1 MPPPS
6 LSSLIG
12 DLVRVM
18 EDPDS
23 EPAQFKQALGR
34 VGAVAQGSRPDEL
47 TAAIEAMVPLL
58 HGVVGVYSKLAL
70 LAGALVEWGGSPLPL
85 RDVLPRRTAA
95 ALEMTEIFPRA
106 WAEAAGDAP
115 RPDREDLGAIAAT
128 RERLVAAAGSR
139 GVPAEHA
146 NLIAWS
152 WFEVTDW
159 GRALITAMGH
169 REFRVS
175 MDHRDWVRSTAR
187 ALAGELDTA
196 DCVLGLA
203 LVLDG
208 EPLVVLDPASG
219 RGFRLTMSGVGDN
232 FQLHTLLAD
241 RLSGRRGVPGLK
253 APKRGWVAAATD
265 GEIRRP
271 ASDPIFRR
279 FRLFDGHGAYVFPE
293 GRPADIQPLD
303 GTRVLVLHPPLAPL
317 GWTGGR
323 FYEHLSPSLTLDRA
337 LDPAEAADWLG
348 RVAPA
353 VENDLMAHGRVP

>member
-6 LSSLIG
+6 LLPLVG
-12 DLVRVM
+12 DLARVV

-23 EPAQFKQALGR
+23 EHDRFREASGRIMTAARRSDPAG
-34 VGAVAQGSRPDEL
+34 L
-47 TAAIEAMVPLL
+47 TAAIEALVPLL

-70 LAGALVEWGGSPLPL
+70 LAGAMVEWGGSPLPL
-85 RDVLPRRTAA
+85 RDVLPRRAAA
-95 ALEMTEIFPRA
+95 ALEMTEIFPQA
-106 WAEAAGDAP
+106 WAMAAGDEP
-115 RPDREDLGAIAAT
+115 RPDRKDLGAIAAT
-128 RERLVAAAGSR
+128 RERLVASAGRR
-139 GVPAEHA
+139 GVPAA
-146 NLIAWS
+146 DAKLIAWS
-152 WFEVTDW
+152 WFEVEDW
-159 GRALITAMGH
+159 GRALITAMVR
-169 REFRVS
+169 REFRAA
-175 MDHRDWVRSTAR
+175 MEHRDWVRDAAR
-187 ALAGELDTA
+187 AVAGEQDTA
-196 DCVLGLA
+196 SCVLGLA
-203 LVLDG
+203 LVLDD
-208 EPLVVLDPASG
+208 EPLVVLDLASG

-253 APKRGWVAAATD
+253 PPKRGWVAAATD

-323 FYEHLSPSLTLDRA
+323 FYAHMNPSLTLGRV
-337 LDPAEAADWLG
+337 LDPAEVASWLG

-353 VENDLMAHGRVP
+353 VQDDLMAYGRVP